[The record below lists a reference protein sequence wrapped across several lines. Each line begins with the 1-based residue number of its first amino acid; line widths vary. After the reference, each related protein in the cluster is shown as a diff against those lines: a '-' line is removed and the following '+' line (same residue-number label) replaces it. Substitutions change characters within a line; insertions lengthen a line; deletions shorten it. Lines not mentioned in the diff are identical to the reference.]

1 MEEQYEQ
8 EDTDLIFNIVDSGGQ
23 RTERRKWIHR
33 FDSAD
38 VVTFVASL
46 SCYDEVL
53 WEDNSVNAMTDQ
65 LQCFG
70 KMLNVQALQ
79 SVPMILLLNKRD
91 LFAEKIQRV
100 PLRICESLVKY
111 QGDTTNFEQTA
122 TFIRNE
128 FTSLNPNPN
137 ERTIFTHITCAL
149 ERDNIE
155 KVFVDIGR
163 VVVETYEMSSNEILM
178 N

>member
-1 MEEQYEQ
+1 MILNVQ
-8 EDTDLIFNIVDSGGQ
+8 DTGGQ
-23 RTERRKWIHR
+23 KSERKKWIKC

-53 WEDNSVNAMTDQ
+53 FEDYRVNTMTDQ
-65 LQCFG
+65 LQCFAEV
-70 KMLNVQALQ
+70 LNVESLQ

-91 LFAEKIQRV
+91 LFAEKIQGV
-100 PLRICESLVKY
+100 PLQICESLVKY
-111 QGDTTNFEQTA
+111 QGDTTNFEQTV
-122 TFIRNE
+122 TFIRKE

-137 ERTIFTHITCAL
+137 ERTIFTHITCAIDK
-149 ERDNIE
+149 DNIE

-163 VVVETYEMSSNEILM
+163 VVIEAYEESLNETLM